1 MRKHCISLKDIWNGK
16 SKTMTM
22 VGVGK
27 GGILIINIP
36 LFRLIAVI
44 DYNKE
49 KLTLLGDKLGKRYY
63 LWVIM
68 TLVIMVS
75 VLPGCTGEKQLTSSN
90 IPQAQDVTP
99 QEAFNLIQE
108 NKDNP
113 DFVILDVRTLSEFTD
128 GHIAGALNID
138 VNLLSFRGEIAK
150 LNRNDSYLVYCRTGN
165 RSRTALA
172 IMGELG
178 FTHIYHLKSG
188 ITEWTG
194 SGLPVVQ

>member
-1 MRKHCISLKDIWNGK
+1 
-16 SKTMTM
+16 MTM
-22 VGVGK
+22 VEVGN

-63 LWVIM
+63 SWVIM

-90 IPQAQDVTP
+90 IPQVQDVTS

-138 VNLLSFRGEIAK
+138 VNLPSFRGEIAK